1 MSQRLVRNL
10 GRQALGALVIVGTLV
25 SCGGGSGDS
34 RGPLPPPGG
43 GGAAVVITAPADLST
58 VSTANLVVS
67 ATATAAAG
75 TSVAT
80 IEFQIDGVT
89 IGTPSA
95 ATDSAPVTVADHA
108 SGQHVIRAR
117 AIDNSGVPSGWT
129 TVTVQFPG
137 IRTQPAGFTRNEAF
151 VTGLSS
157 ATALAQAP
165 DGRLFIAE
173 QGGAL
178 RVVESGVLLG
188 TPFVSLPVD
197 ASNERGLLGVALHPD
212 FANNGFVYV
221 YYTATQPTIHNR
233 ISRFTAAGDVAAPNS
248 EFVVAE
254 LPTLAAG
261 NHNGGALHFGVDGKL
276 YVGVGENAVG
286 ANAQDLNTPL
296 GKMLRFNDDGTIPAD
311 NPFCTTA
318 GNNACAVWAY
328 GLRNPFTFAVQPVTG
343 RLHINDV
350 GQDTWEEINLGAR
363 GANYGW
369 PNSEGP
375 TSAAGETGPL
385 FAYKHAAGNPPGSEP
400 GGFFTGRAVTG
411 GAFYPSTGPFGLPY
425 LGGYFFADLTSRFV
439 GFIDLANNNA
449 AYAFGSV
456 TGSPVDMM
464 VAADGGLLVLTRSNI
479 VRFSKP

>member
-1 MSQRLVRNL
+1 MSKRWVRSL
-10 GRQALGALVIVGTLV
+10 GWQALGVLAIVSVLV

-34 RGPLPPPGG
+34 RGPLPSPGG
-43 GGAAVVITAPADLST
+43 GTSAVVITAPANLST

-67 ATATAAAG
+67 AAPAAG
-75 TSVAT
+75 ASVAT

-95 ATDSAPVTVADHA
+95 STDSAPVTVDDYA

-117 AIDNSGVPSGWT
+117 AFDSSGVASGWT

-137 IRTQPAGFTRNEAF
+137 TRTQPAGFTREEAF
-151 VTGLSS
+151 VTGLSN
-157 ATALAQAP
+157 ATAITQAP

-173 QGGAL
+173 QGGTL
-178 RVVESGVLLG
+178 RVVKNGALLG
-188 TPFVSLPVD
+188 TPFVSLTVD
-197 ASNERGLLGVALHPD
+197 ANNERGLLGVTLHPD

-221 YYTATQPTIHNR
+221 YYTATAPTIHNR
-233 ISRFTAAGDVAAPNS
+233 ISRFTASGDVAAANS
-248 EFVVAE
+248 EFILAD
-254 LPTLAAG
+254 LPNLSAG

-286 ANAQDLNTPL
+286 TNAQDLNTPL
-296 GKMLRFNDDGTIPAD
+296 GKLLRFNDDGTIPPD
-311 NPFCTTA
+311 NPFCTTT

-328 GLRNPFTFAVQPVTG
+328 GLRNPFTFAIQPVTG

-375 TSAAGETGPL
+375 TSAVGETGPL
-385 FAYKHAAGNPPGSEP
+385 FTYKQVAGNPPGSEP
-400 GGFFTGRAVTG
+400 GGFFTGAAIAG
-411 GAFYPSTGPFGLPY
+411 GAFYPATGPFGVPY
-425 LGGYFFADLTSRFV
+425 QGGYFFADFISRFV
-439 GFIDLANNNA
+439 GFLDLANDNA
-449 AYAFGSV
+449 AYAFGTV
-456 TGSPVDMM
+456 TARPVDMT
-464 VAADGGLLVLTRSNI
+464 VATDGALLVLTRSNV